1 MNRKTK
7 NILMIVVLL
16 ITCMLMVFTTY
27 HLKNNK
33 STTTMPNMSV
43 PGDMPN
49 NNGGEPPVKPGESK
63 SSGNENEP
71 PAKPDENNESD
82 NNMSEPPAKPDD
94 NNNSNNNMEKPSDMP
109 DGNNG
114 GSAPGGNSKPE
125 MPSSQNNSKI
135 SATWYVAIVSEAL
148 VISSLTIYLIMSN
161 LNKKNLKETFEN
173 KDKIIIY
180 ALSIIVLTSSLFY
193 LDYKIINT
201 NSSNNS
207 NMNMPGGDNGSSN
220 LNISYNGASEIT
232 ENKTIKDENYSS
244 SSSDE
249 NALLISNAEIT
260 LTDINVTKEGDS
272 NGGDNT
278 SFYGTNSGILAKDGA
293 NVTIDNATIETN
305 ANGANGVFSYGGSA
319 TTNNT
324 NSDSTTIT
332 ISNSKITTTKDNSGG
347 IMTTGGGTT
356 IAKNLTINT
365 SGTSSAAIRSDR
377 GGGTVTVDGGTYK
390 TTGKGSPTVYSTA
403 NITVKN
409 SDLIATASEGIVIE
423 GKNSV
428 TLENST
434 LIDTNSELNG
444 KSTTYKNIF
453 LYQSMSGDA
462 SDGVS
467 NFTANNSTITTNKGD
482 TFYITNTSA
491 IINLVN
497 NEITNNDSTGSFLR
511 VQSDSWGNSGSNG
524 ANVTLNMS
532 NQTATGNI
540 VIDKISTLIMNLSKK
555 SSYTGTINGDNTAKN
570 IELVL
575 DKTSKIKLTGDSYV
589 TKLTNSDSSNSN
601 IDFNGYKLYVNGEAI
616 N

>member
-7 NILMIVVLL
+7 NILMVVVLL
-16 ITCMLMVFTTY
+16 ITCGLMVFTTY
-27 HLKNNK
+27 HLKNNVNT
-33 STTTMPNMSV
+33 SMPNMSAT
-43 PGDMPN
+43 GDMPN
-49 NNGGEPPVKPGESK
+49 NDGG
-63 SSGNENEP
+63 EP
-71 PAKPDENNESD
+71 PAKPGESESSGSENEHTAKPKENGSSGS
-82 NNMSEPPAKPDD
+82 NMSEHPAKPDD
-94 NNNSNNNMEKPSDMP
+94 NSESNGNMEKPSDMP
-109 DGNNG
+109 NVGNS
-114 GSAPGGNSKPE
+114 GSAPDKNTKPE
-125 MPSSQNNSKI
+125 MPSNQNNKI
-135 SATWYVAIVSEAL
+135 SAIWYVAIISEGL

-161 LNKKNLKETFEN
+161 FNKKNFKETFEN

-180 ALSIIVLTSSLFY
+180 ALSIVILTSSLSY

-201 NSSNNS
+201 NSTNNS
-207 NMNMPGGDNGSSN
+207 NMNMPGGNNGNSN
-220 LNISYNGASEIT
+220 SNISYNGASEIT
-232 ENKTIKDENYSS
+232 EDKSIKDENYSS
-244 SSSDE
+244 ESSDE
-249 NALLISNAEIT
+249 NALLISNAEVT

-324 NSDSTTIT
+324 NSDGTTIT

-409 SDLIATASEGIVIE
+409 SDLVATASEGIVIE

-434 LIDTNSELNG
+434 LTDTNSELNG

-467 NFTANNSTITTNKGD
+467 NFTASNSTITTNKGD

-497 NEITNNDSTGSFLR
+497 NKITNNDSTGSFLR
-511 VQSDSWGNSGSNG
+511 AQSDSWGSSGSNG
-524 ANVTLNMS
+524 ADVTLNMS

-589 TKLTNSDSSNSN
+589 TKLTNGDSSNSN
-601 IDFNGYKLYVNGEAI
+601 IDFNGYKLYVNGEAV